1 MEGNKMIVE
10 QLTLIDDSD
19 PELSLNTFLN
29 DKRRIF
35 IECGY
40 LNEAEAAYKGFITI
54 DKKDA
59 VALVNKLQDFI
70 DLME

>member
-1 MEGNKMIVE
+1 MIVE
-10 QLTLIDDSD
+10 QLTLIDDSN

-29 DKRRIF
+29 DKLRIF
-35 IECGY
+35 IECGH
-40 LNEAEAAYKGFITI
+40 LNETEAAYKGYITI
-54 DKKDA
+54 DKMDA